1 MLFLEKFGQE
11 IRPDAQK
18 ISHCITLLMAKWDG
32 GFGGGGGGKNS
43 FRRDVIAV
51 MVKARG
57 SKAGNACSFIRTH
70 P

>member
-1 MLFLEKFGQE
+1 MLFLETFGQE
-11 IRPDAQK
+11 IRPRRAEDLPLYLPTHGK
-18 ISHCITLLMAKWDG
+18 VGW
-32 GFGGGGGGKNS
+32 GGGRGEGKNS

-57 SKAGNACSFIRTH
+57 SKAGNAYSFIRTH